1 MIVLPGFRFAAAA
14 NGLRM
19 PSTAEELAAAMRID
33 FSRVTG
39 FRNQRFSLSMDAIG
53 TSPPNSERLS
63 RTGNLADRNEAWSR
77 QEHYNPW

>member
-1 MIVLPGFRFAAAA
+1 MALPVFRFAAAA
-14 NGLRM
+14 KGLRM

-39 FRNQRFSLSMDAIG
+39 FRNQRFSLSIDAIG
-53 TSPPNSERLS
+53 TPPSNSERPS
-63 RTGNLADRNEAWSR
+63 RTGNLADRNEVRSR